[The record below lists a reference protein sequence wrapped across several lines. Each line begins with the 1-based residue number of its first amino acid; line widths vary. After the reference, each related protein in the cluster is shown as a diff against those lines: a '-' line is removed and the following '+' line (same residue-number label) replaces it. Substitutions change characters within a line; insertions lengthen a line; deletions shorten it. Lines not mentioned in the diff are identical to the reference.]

1 MMRRGADRARLRL
14 LQRLAV
20 VPFLILALRL
30 VQVQVYQHD
39 HYLALALKQWQNQK
53 VLPAARG
60 NIYDRNGRSLALS
73 IITWRV
79 GAVGKNLQDQDPDA
93 LAAKLSPLIG
103 QDVGSLADRLRQAK
117 AKREYIP
124 LDRKAVLHETTQ
136 AALRRLPGI
145 ELEELHSRSYP
156 MGGAGASLLGF
167 CNPDSG
173 SRNLTAGLE
182 RSLDDDLAGQP
193 GKGLMYAMG
202 PGENTDGLQ
211 VTEPAVDGHDVMLT
225 IDADLQ
231 LIAEQEL
238 AAAVDSCRAVGGTV
252 LIVDPHTGDIL
263 AAADTPVLRERS
275 DAKGPSAWDNFV
287 FTGAYEPGSV
297 FKIFTAASL
306 LDRSQLDTAA
316 VYDCDNIQFDRYKIH
331 NSEGHDF
338 GRMSF
343 LNAFVHSSNVYF
355 ARTVLA
361 LDREQYF
368 DDLTNLGFGVRDEVL
383 YPGRTRGSL
392 QAPDKWSRRTQ
403 STVAIGQELLATP
416 IQLAMAAAAVANG
429 GMLMAPRLV
438 VEIREKDGSVV
449 ERTRPEARHRAVSA
463 EVAALLR
470 DALGEVVR
478 RGTGRAAGLEW
489 IECGG
494 KTGTAQKAL
503 PGEGYVPGKYMSTF
517 LGMVPAAA
525 PRLVILTMLDEPDYA
540 HHYASQSAAPLF
552 GRIVQEIGRST
563 DWLVGAETAA
573 HVRLPRRDRS
583 GAQPVPDLLYLSAA
597 AAREAVAGA
606 GLHLAGAVG
615 EGVVVAQVPGAGTG
629 CLPGETVTITLAPL
643 RIATGADSRLCP
655 DLLGWS
661 NRDVRRE
668 AARLGVPLRCEGT
681 GYVAEQTPPPGLP
694 IGAEGIAVR
703 MVERW

>member
-1 MMRRGADRARLRL
+1 MMRRGTNRTRLRL
-14 LQRLAV
+14 LQRLSV
-20 VPFLILALRL
+20 IPFLILALRL

-39 HYLALALKQWQNQK
+39 HYLALAKKQWQDQQ

-60 NIYDRNGRSLALS
+60 NIYDRNDRSLALS
-73 IITWRV
+73 IITWRLGV
-79 GAVGKNLQDQDPDA
+79 SGKNLQDQDPDA
-93 LAAKLSPLIG
+93 MAATMSPLVG
-103 QDVGSLADRLRQAK
+103 QDAGVLAGRLRRAK
-117 AKREYIP
+117 ANREYVLI
-124 LDRKAVLHETTQ
+124 DRKAVLHGDTLN
-136 AALRRLPGI
+136 ALRRLTGI
-145 ELEELHSRSYP
+145 ELEPLHTRSYP

-173 SRNLTAGLE
+173 GKNLTAGLE
-182 RSLDDDLAGQP
+182 CSYDGQLAGQA
-193 GKGLMYAMG
+193 GKGLLYKMG
-202 PGENTDGLQ
+202 PGANTDGLQ
-211 VTEPAVDGHDVMLT
+211 VTVPPRDGHDVKLT

-238 AAAVDSCRAVGGTV
+238 AAAVDSCRASGGTV
-252 LIVDPHTGDIL
+252 LIVDPRTGDIL
-263 AAADTPVLRERS
+263 AAADTPVLGARS
-275 DAKGPSAWDNFV
+275 DAKGPEAWDNFV
-287 FTGAYEPGSV
+287 FTGAYEPGSI
-297 FKIFTAASL
+297 FKIFTTAAL
-306 LDRSQLDTAA
+306 LDRSALDTVT

-338 GRMSF
+338 GRISF

-355 ARTVLA
+355 ARTVLG
-361 LDREQYF
+361 LEREEFYE
-368 DDLTNLGFGVRDEVL
+368 DLTKMGFGVLDDVL
-383 YPGRTRGSL
+383 YPGRTRGAL
-392 QAPDKWSRRTQ
+392 QEPKKWSRRTQ
-403 STVAIGQELLATP
+403 STIAIGQELLATP

-429 GMLMAPRLV
+429 GMLLAPRLIA
-438 VEIREKDGSVV
+438 EIRNKDGTVV
-449 ERTRPEARHRAVSA
+449 ERGEPEVLRRVMSA

-470 DALGEVVR
+470 DSMAEVVR

-503 PGEGYVPGKYMSTF
+503 PKLGYQPGKYMSTF
-517 LGMVPAAA
+517 LGMVPARE

-552 GRIVQEIGRST
+552 GRIVQEIGRGT
-563 DWLVGAETAA
+563 DWLVGAESAA

-583 GAQPVPDLLYLSAA
+583 GATPVPDLLYLSAA

-615 EGVVVAQVPGAGTG
+615 EGMVVAQVPGAGTK
-629 CLPGETVTITLAPL
+629 CLPGETVTVTVAPA
-643 RIATGADSRLCP
+643 RAPAGADARLCP

-681 GYVAEQTPPPGLP
+681 GYVGEQTPLPGLP
-694 IGAEGIAVR
+694 IGTEGIAVK